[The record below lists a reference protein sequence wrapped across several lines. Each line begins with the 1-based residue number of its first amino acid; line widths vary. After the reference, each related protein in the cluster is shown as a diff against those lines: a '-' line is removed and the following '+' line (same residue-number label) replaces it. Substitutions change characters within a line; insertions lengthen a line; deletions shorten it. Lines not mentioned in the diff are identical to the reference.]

1 MDISV
6 SVFWVL
12 WIVLLWAF
20 MQEFLGIWFSFFLV
34 IYKEVELLGR
44 MVILDMNNG
53 HELGQTL
60 GDGEGQRGLA
70 CCGPWGHKE
79 LDRTWQLNDNN
90 GNFMFNILKGFQA
103 VFQSDCSILYCHQ
116 KCMKVLISPNP
127 HQHLLLS
134 VFWIIAI
141 IGCCLV
147 TKSLATPWTVAHQAS
162 LSMGFPRQEYWTRLP
177 LPSPGGFLTQKLN
190 LYLLHWQVDFL
201 PLSHQEIPWMK
212 EPGGAWSMELQKS
225 QIWLSDW
232 TTMTIAILVVI
243 KWYLVVLTCIP

>member
-6 SVFWVL
+6 SIFWVL

-34 IYKEVELLGR
+34 IYKEVELLGH

-103 VFQSDCSILYCHQ
+103 VFQSDFPILYCHQ

-127 HQHLLLS
+127 YQHLLLS

-141 IGCCLV
+141 LCCCLV

-177 LPSPGGFLTQKLN
+177 FPSPGEPPDPEIEPVSPALASGFFTTEPPGN
-190 LYLLHWQVDFL
+190 PMDEGTWWGMVHGVA
-201 PLSHQEIPWMK
+201 K
-212 EPGGAWSMELQKS
+212 E
-225 QIWLSDW
+225 SD
-232 TTMTIAILVVI
+232 MT
-243 KWYLVVLTCIP
+243 